1 MAALA
6 GNMRPRQSLGGR
18 TTPFV
23 CCKHSGSC
31 GFEKKATRLEP
42 SIDLI
47 STFYKIVGIVSIYL
61 VNPPFCLM
69 FVHSKRVSIS
79 VCLSLCM
86 CTHALLGEYHFRHV
100 YIILKTPR
108 VLCYRVLQH
117 SMNDRAWTITIVGKT
132 CNV

>member
-6 GNMRPRQSLGGR
+6 GNMRPCQSLGGR

-23 CCKHSGSC
+23 CCKYSGS
-31 GFEKKATRLEP
+31 KKATRLEP
-42 SIDLI
+42 SIHLI
-47 STFYKIVGIVSIYL
+47 STFYKTVGIVSIYL
-61 VNPPFCLM
+61 VNSPFCLM
-69 FVHSKRVSIS
+69 FVHSKRVSTS

-108 VLCYRVLQH
+108 VLCYRVQQH